1 MQSQNALPE
10 ISDSGDVPAESA
22 VIPCQLEADELSAE
36 DSAELSAALAEEASV
51 EASVE
56 ASDDASEELESA
68 ASSVTV
74 A

>member
-22 VIPCQLEADELSAE
+22 VIPCQLEADE
-36 DSAELSAALAEEASV
+36 
-51 EASVE
+51 E
-56 ASDDASEELESA
+56 ASDDASEELESD